1 MSALP
6 ASGPGQEAPADD
18 VVLRIRGLNVTF
30 TTSAGEVPAV
40 RDIDL
45 EVRRGRVVALVGESG
60 SGKSVTSLSVLGLLP
75 STARVTG
82 SVELADG
89 GTPRDVVTAAED
101 QLVDLRGRVAS
112 MVFQEPMTALN
123 PTMTLGDQIA
133 EAVLNHER
141 VPRAAA
147 RERAVGLLRS
157 VGIPDPERRARQYPH
172 ELSGGQRQRVVIA
185 IALACEPRLIVADEP
200 TTALDVTVQAEILDL
215 LRELVAEHGTA
226 LLLVTHNMGVVAD
239 IADEVAVMSDGRI
252 VEHGL
257 VEEVLLD
264 PAHEY
269 TRTLL
274 DAVPAA
280 PPAADREAGAHEVE
294 RLSESPRR
302 GQGDLDRRPTSRVL
316 ADERE
321 VVLDLRGVSL
331 DYRVQGRHVRA
342 VEGLDLTV
350 RAGEMLGLV
359 GESGSGKSTAGRAC
373 LGLLAPSEGEVL
385 LLGASIARAR
395 GRARRRL
402 LADVG
407 VVFQDPGGSLDPRK
421 LVGES
426 IAEPLAIHGRD
437 GRRLSAS
444 ERRARVRELLDAVRL
459 PAGAERRYPHE
470 FSGGQRQRI
479 GLARAL
485 ALRPRL
491 LVADEPTSALDV
503 SVQAEVL
510 QVLRDLHGELGFGC
524 LFISHDLGVVHELTD
539 RVAVLRSGRLVE
551 SGPTAEVFS
560 APRELYTAELLASVP
575 TPDPAAQRER
585 REARQ
590 RLVSSAVSGPGPVP
604 DSGSTAGAAR

>member
-1 MSALP
+1 MS
-6 ASGPGQEAPADD
+6 E
-18 VVLRIRGLNVTF
+18 VVLSIRDLNVTF
-30 TTSAGEVPAV
+30 TTDAGEVPAV
-40 RDIDL
+40 RGIDL

-75 STARVTG
+75 STARITG
-82 SVELADG
+82 SVALADG
-89 GTPRDVVTAAED
+89 GTLRDVVTAAED

-141 VPRAAA
+141 VPRAVA

-215 LRELVAEHGTA
+215 LRELVAERDTA

-239 IADEVAVMSDGRI
+239 IADEVAVMSGGRI

-257 VEEVLLD
+257 VEQVLLD

-280 PPAADREAGAHEVE
+280 PPASAATRGPS
-294 RLSESPRR
+294 LS
-302 GQGDLDRRPTSRVL
+302 RPVL
-316 ADERE
+316 TGSTNDPEFSTGSASGRE

-342 VEGLDLTV
+342 VESLDLTV

-385 LLGASIARAR
+385 LLGASVARAR

-407 VVFQDPGGSLDPRK
+407 VVFQDPGGSLDPRR

-437 GRRLSAS
+437 GRRLSAT

-491 LVADEPTSALDV
+491 VVADEPTSALDV

-510 QVLRDLHGELGFGC
+510 QVLRDLHAELGFGC

-575 TPDPAAQRER
+575 TPDPGAQRER
-585 REARQ
+585 REARL
-590 RLVSSAVSGPGPVP
+590 RLVSDAAS
-604 DSGSTAGAAR
+604 GAAR

>member
-1 MSALP
+1 MS
-6 ASGPGQEAPADD
+6 D
-18 VVLRIRGLNVTF
+18 VVLRIRDLDVTF
-30 TTSAGEVPAV
+30 TTGSGEVPAV
-40 RDIDL
+40 RGVDL

-89 GTPRDVVTAAED
+89 DAVRDVVTTPED
-101 QLVDLRGRVAS
+101 QLVDLRGRVVS

-147 RERAVGLLRS
+147 RERAVDLLRS
-157 VGIPDPERRARQYPH
+157 VGIPEPERRAGQYPH

-185 IALACEPRLIVADEP
+185 IALACEPQLIVADEP
-200 TTALDVTVQAEILDL
+200 TTALDVTVQAGILDL
-215 LRELVAEHGTA
+215 LRELVAQRGTA

-239 IADEVAVMSDGRI
+239 LADEVAVMSGGRI
-252 VEHGL
+252 VEHGP
-257 VEEVLLD
+257 VEQVLLA
-264 PAHEY
+264 PEHEY
-269 TRTLL
+269 TRALL
-274 DAVPAA
+274 DAVPAV
-280 PPAADREAGAHEVE
+280 PPASGGGSSLSRPGSADVGVSTGSTSGVGSTGTEV
-294 RLSESPRR
+294 STGS
-302 GQGDLDRRPTSRVL
+302 TSGVGSTTSGG
-316 ADERE
+316 E

-342 VEGLDLTV
+342 VERLDLTV

-373 LGLLAPSEGEVL
+373 LGLLTPAEGEVL
-385 LLGASIARAR
+385 LLGTSVARAR

-407 VVFQDPGGSLDPRK
+407 VVFQDPGGSLDPRR

-437 GRRLSAS
+437 GRRLTAA
-444 ERRARVRELLDAVRL
+444 EKRARVRELLDAVHL

-510 QVLRDLHGELGFGC
+510 QVLRDLHAELGFGC

-539 RVAVLRSGRLVE
+539 RVAVLRGGRLVE
-551 SGPTAEVFS
+551 SGPTADVFS

-585 REARQ
+585 RAARQ
-590 RLVSSAVSGPGPVP
+590 RLAPVP
-604 DSGSTAGAAR
+604 GAVASGAAPAPGAAL

>member
-1 MSALP
+1 MS
-6 ASGPGQEAPADD
+6 D
-18 VVLRIRGLNVTF
+18 VVLRIRGLDVTF
-30 TTSAGEVPAV
+30 TTGSGDVPAV
-40 RDIDL
+40 RGVDL
-45 EVRRGRVVALVGESG
+45 EVGRGRVVALVGESG

-89 GTPRDVVTAAED
+89 GAVRDVVSTPEER
-101 QLVDLRGRVAS
+101 LVDLRGRVVS

-141 VPRAAA
+141 VPRAVA
-147 RERAVGLLRS
+147 RERAVELLRS
-157 VGIPDPERRARQYPH
+157 VGIPEPERRAGQYPH

-185 IALACEPRLIVADEP
+185 IALACEPQLIVADEP
-200 TTALDVTVQAEILDL
+200 TTALDVTVQAGILDL
-215 LRELVAEHGTA
+215 LRELVAQRGTA

-239 IADEVAVMSDGRI
+239 LADEVAVMSGGRI
-252 VEHGL
+252 VEHGP
-257 VEEVLLD
+257 VEQVLLA
-264 PAHEY
+264 PEHEY
-269 TRTLL
+269 TRALL
-274 DAVPAA
+274 DAVPAV
-280 PPAADREAGAHEVE
+280 PPASTTTHHGSSDRGAGPTGDGSTGGGDEADD
-294 RLSESPRR
+294 P
-302 GQGDLDRRPTSRVL
+302 
-316 ADERE
+316 RE

-342 VEGLDLTV
+342 VERLDLTV

-373 LGLLAPSEGEVL
+373 LGLLTPSEGEVL
-385 LLGASIARAR
+385 LLGTSVARAR

-407 VVFQDPGGSLDPRK
+407 VVFQDPGGSLDPRR

-437 GRRLSAS
+437 GRRLTAA
-444 ERRARVRELLDAVRL
+444 EKRARVRELLDAVRL

-510 QVLRDLHGELGFGC
+510 QVLRDLHAELGFGC

-539 RVAVLRSGRLVE
+539 RVAVLRAGRLVE
-551 SGPTAEVFS
+551 SGPTPEVFR
-560 APRELYTAELLASVP
+560 APREPYTAELLASVP

-585 REARQ
+585 RAARQ
-590 RLVSSAVSGPGPVP
+590 ALAPVP
-604 DSGSTAGAAR
+604 GAVASGAAPAPGAAL

>member
-6 ASGPGQEAPADD
+6 VQAAQEAD
-18 VVLRIRGLNVTF
+18 VVLRIRDLNVTF
-30 TTSAGEVPAV
+30 GTGSGDVPAV
-40 RDIDL
+40 RGIDL

-60 SGKSVTSLSVLGLLP
+60 SGKSVTSLAVLGLLP
-75 STARVTG
+75 STARVSG

-89 GTPRDVVTAAED
+89 DRLRDVANAPED
-101 QLVDLRGRVAS
+101 ELVDLRGRVAS

-123 PTMTLGDQIA
+123 PTMTLGDQVA

-141 VPRAAA
+141 VPRAVA

-157 VGIPDPERRARQYPH
+157 VGIPEPERRARQYPH

-215 LRELVAEHGTA
+215 LRDLVAERGTA

-239 IADEVAVMSDGRI
+239 IASEVAVMRGGRI

-257 VEEVLLD
+257 VEQVLLA
-264 PAHEY
+264 PEHEY

-274 DAVPAA
+274 DAVPAV
-280 PPAADREAGAHEVE
+280 PPASSSRWSSSSRPGATKDEVSTGPTHGGAGV
-294 RLSESPRR
+294 STGSTDES
-302 GQGDLDRRPTSRVL
+302 GSAGGG
-316 ADERE
+316 E

-342 VEGLDLTV
+342 VESLDLTV
-350 RAGEMLGLV
+350 HAGEVLGLV

-373 LGLLAPSEGEVL
+373 LGLLTPSEGEVL
-385 LLGASIARAR
+385 LLGASVARAR

-407 VVFQDPGGSLDPRK
+407 VVFQDPGASLDPRK

-437 GRRLSAS
+437 GRRLSGT

-459 PAGAERRYPHE
+459 PVGAERRYPHE

-510 QVLRDLHGELGFGC
+510 QVLRDLHAELGFGC

-539 RVAVLRSGRLVE
+539 RVAVLRAGRLVE
-551 SGPTAEVFS
+551 SGRTADVFS

-590 RLVSSAVSGPGPVP
+590 RLAAVVGPA
-604 DSGSTAGAAR
+604 SGAAR

>member
-6 ASGPGQEAPADD
+6 VQAQQGED
-18 VVLRIRGLNVTF
+18 VVLRIRDLNVTF
-30 TTSAGEVPAV
+30 GTGSGDVPAV
-40 RDIDL
+40 RGIDL

-82 SVELADG
+82 SVELFDG
-89 GTPRDVVTAAED
+89 GASRDVVATPESE
-101 QLVDLRGRVAS
+101 LVDLRGRVAS

-123 PTMTLGDQIA
+123 PTMTLGDQVA

-141 VPRAAA
+141 VPRAVA
-147 RERAVGLLRS
+147 RDRAVELLRS
-157 VGIPDPERRARQYPH
+157 VGIPEPERRARQYPH

-215 LRELVAEHGTA
+215 LRQLVAERGTA

-239 IADEVAVMSDGRI
+239 IADEVAVMRDGRI

-257 VEEVLLD
+257 ADQVLLAPQHD
-264 PAHEY
+264 Y

-274 DAVPAA
+274 AAVPLL
-280 PPAADREAGAHEVE
+280 PPPRAEPREVE
-294 RLSESPRR
+294 RVSGTGST
-302 GQGDLDRRPTSRVL
+302 RPEAMPDTRSTSRSSG
-316 ADERE
+316 E

-342 VEGLDLTV
+342 VESLDLTV

-373 LGLLAPSEGEVL
+373 LGLLTPSEGEVL
-385 LLGASIARAR
+385 LLGASVARAR

-407 VVFQDPGGSLDPRK
+407 VVFQDPGASLDPRK

-437 GRRLSAS
+437 GRRLSGT

-459 PAGAERRYPHE
+459 PVGAERRYPHE

-510 QVLRDLHGELGFGC
+510 QVLKDLHAELGFGC

-539 RVAVLRSGRLVE
+539 RVAVLRAGRLVE
-551 SGPTAEVFS
+551 SGRTADVFS

-575 TPDPAAQRER
+575 TPDPVAQRER

-590 RLVSSAVSGPGPVP
+590 RLAAVVGAAEGAGSGSGPAPSSAS
-604 DSGSTAGAAR
+604 GAAG

>member
-1 MSALP
+1 MS
-6 ASGPGQEAPADD
+6 D
-18 VVLRIRGLNVTF
+18 VVLRIADLNVTF
-30 TTSAGEVPAV
+30 DTDSGEVPAV
-40 RDIDL
+40 RGIDL

-75 STARVTG
+75 ATARVSG

-89 GTPRDVVTAAED
+89 EALRDVVSTPEE

-123 PTMTLGDQIA
+123 PTMTLGDQVA

-141 VPRAAA
+141 VPRALA
-147 RERAVGLLRS
+147 RERAVELLRS
-157 VGIPDPERRARQYPH
+157 VGIPEPERRAGQYPH

-185 IALACEPRLIVADEP
+185 VALACEPRLIVADEP
-200 TTALDVTVQAEILDL
+200 TTALDVTVQAGILDL
-215 LRELVAEHGTA
+215 LRELVAQHDTA

-239 IADEVAVMSDGRI
+239 LADEVAVMSGGRI
-252 VEHGL
+252 VEHGP
-257 VEEVLLD
+257 VEQVLLA

-269 TRTLL
+269 TRALL

-280 PPAADREAGAHEVE
+280 PPASTVSVGAGSVGAGSVGAASVGAAAPPAEGPGDDREI
-294 RLSESPRR
+294 
-302 GQGDLDRRPTSRVL
+302 
-316 ADERE
+316 
-321 VVLDLRGVSL
+321 VLDLRGVSL
-331 DYRVQGRHVRA
+331 EYRVQGRHVRA
-342 VEGLDLTV
+342 VENLDLTV

-385 LLGASIARAR
+385 LLGTSVARAR

-407 VVFQDPGGSLDPRK
+407 VVFQDPGGSLDPRR

-437 GRRLSAS
+437 GRRLSPA
-444 ERRARVRELLDAVRL
+444 EKRARVRELLDAVRL

-510 QVLRDLHGELGFGC
+510 QVLRDLHAELGFGC

-551 SGPTAEVFS
+551 SGATAEVFS

-575 TPDPAAQRER
+575 TPDPVAQRER
-585 REARQ
+585 R
-590 RLVSSAVSGPGPVP
+590 
-604 DSGSTAGAAR
+604 AARLRLAGTGGDL

>member
-1 MSALP
+1 MS
-6 ASGPGQEAPADD
+6 D
-18 VVLRIRGLNVTF
+18 VVLRIADLNVTF
-30 TTSAGEVPAV
+30 STDSGEVAAV
-40 RDIDL
+40 RGIDL

-75 STARVTG
+75 ATARVSG

-89 GTPRDVVTAAED
+89 AGLRDVVTTPEE

-123 PTMTLGDQIA
+123 PTMTLGDQVA

-141 VPRAAA
+141 VPRAVA
-147 RERAVGLLRS
+147 RERAVELLRS
-157 VGIPDPERRARQYPH
+157 VGIPEPERRAGQYPH

-200 TTALDVTVQAEILDL
+200 TTALDVTVQAGILDL
-215 LRELVAEHGTA
+215 LRGLVAQHDTA

-239 IADEVAVMSDGRI
+239 LADEVAVMSGGRI
-252 VEHGL
+252 VEHGP
-257 VEEVLLD
+257 VEQVLLA

-269 TRTLL
+269 TRALL

-280 PPAADREAGAHEVE
+280 PPAEPPAEVPAD
-294 RLSESPRR
+294 
-302 GQGDLDRRPTSRVL
+302 D
-316 ADERE
+316 RE

-342 VEGLDLTV
+342 VERLDLTV

-385 LLGASIARAR
+385 LLGTSVARAR

-407 VVFQDPGGSLDPRK
+407 VVFQDPGGSLDPRR

-437 GRRLSAS
+437 GRRLSPA
-444 ERRARVRELLDAVRL
+444 EKRARVRELLDAVRL

-510 QVLRDLHGELGFGC
+510 QVLRDLHAELGFGC

-551 SGPTAEVFS
+551 SGATAEVFS

-575 TPDPAAQRER
+575 TPDPLAQRDR
-585 REARQ
+585 R
-590 RLVSSAVSGPGPVP
+590 
-604 DSGSTAGAAR
+604 AARLRLAGTGEDR

>member
-1 MSALP
+1 MSAP
-6 ASGPGQEAPADD
+6 ASGPTQEASSDD
-18 VVLRIRGLNVTF
+18 VVLRIRDLNVTF
-30 TTSAGEVPAV
+30 GTGSGDVPAV
-40 RDIDL
+40 RGVDL
-45 EVRRGRVVALVGESG
+45 EVRRGQVVALVGESG

-82 SVELADG
+82 SVQLADDG
-89 GTPRDVVTAAED
+89 RVREVATATED
-101 QLVDLRGRVAS
+101 ELVDLRGRVVS

-141 VPRAAA
+141 VPRVAA
-147 RERAVGLLRS
+147 RERAVDLLRS
-157 VGIPDPERRARQYPH
+157 VGIPEPERRARQYPH

-185 IALACEPRLIVADEP
+185 IALACEPHLIVADEP

-215 LRELVAEHGTA
+215 LRDLVAERDTA

-239 IADEVAVMSDGRI
+239 LASDVAVMSGGRI
-252 VEHGL
+252 VEHGP
-257 VEEVLLD
+257 VEQVLLD

-274 DAVPAA
+274 AAVPAP
-280 PPAADREAGAHEVE
+280 PPA
-294 RLSESPRR
+294 SS
-302 GQGDLDRRPTSRVL
+302 TSGGGS
-316 ADERE
+316 ASGSGE

-331 DYRVQGRHVRA
+331 DYRVQGRSVRA
-342 VEGLDLTV
+342 VDGLDLTV

-373 LGLLAPSEGEVL
+373 LGLLTPSEGEVL
-385 LLGASIARAR
+385 LLGTSVARTR
-395 GRARRRL
+395 GRTRRRL

-407 VVFQDPGGSLDPRK
+407 VVFQDPGASLDPRK

-437 GRRLSAS
+437 GRRLTGA

-491 LVADEPTSALDV
+491 LVAGEPTSALDV

-510 QVLRDLHGELGFGC
+510 QVLRDLHEELGFGC
-524 LFISHDLGVVHELTD
+524 LFISHDLGVVHQLTD
-539 RVAVLRSGRLVE
+539 RVAVLWAGRLVE
-551 SGPTAEVFS
+551 SGTTADVFS

-575 TPDPAAQRER
+575 TPDPAAQRDR
-585 REARQ
+585 RLARQ
-590 RLVSSAVSGPGPVP
+590 RLVSAAAPGE
-604 DSGSTAGAAR
+604 GR

>member
-1 MSALP
+1 MS
-6 ASGPGQEAPADD
+6 D
-18 VVLRIRGLNVTF
+18 VVLRIADLNVTF
-30 TTSAGEVPAV
+30 ATDSGEVEAV
-40 RDIDL
+40 RGIDL

-75 STARVTG
+75 GTARVSG

-89 GTPRDVVTAAED
+89 DTLRDVVTTPEE

-123 PTMTLGDQIA
+123 PTMTLGDQVA

-141 VPRAAA
+141 VPRAVA
-147 RERAVGLLRS
+147 RERAVELLRS
-157 VGIPDPERRARQYPH
+157 VGIPEPERRAGQYPH

-200 TTALDVTVQAEILDL
+200 TTALDVTVQAGILDL
-215 LRELVAEHGTA
+215 LRELVAQHDTA

-239 IADEVAVMSDGRI
+239 LADEVAVMSGGRI

-257 VEEVLLD
+257 VEQVLLD
-264 PAHEY
+264 PAHAY
-269 TRTLL
+269 TRALL

-280 PPAADREAGAHEVE
+280 PPASSTTADHESADRRSSLSRPGTTSAGV
-294 RLSESPRR
+294 STGSTT
-302 GQGDLDRRPTSRVL
+302 GVG
-316 ADERE
+316 E

-342 VEGLDLTV
+342 VERLDLTV

-385 LLGASIARAR
+385 LLGTSMARAR

-407 VVFQDPGGSLDPRK
+407 VVFQDPGGSLDPRR

-437 GRRLSAS
+437 GRRLTPA
-444 ERRARVRELLDAVRL
+444 EKRARVRELLDAVRL

-510 QVLRDLHGELGFGC
+510 QVLRDLHAELGFGC

-539 RVAVLRSGRLVE
+539 RVAVLRAGRLVE
-551 SGPTAEVFS
+551 SGATAEVFS

-575 TPDPAAQRER
+575 TPDPVAQRER
-585 REARQ
+585 RAAR
-590 RLVSSAVSGPGPVP
+590 LALASAEDAAPA
-604 DSGSTAGAAR
+604 AGAAR

>member
-6 ASGPGQEAPADD
+6 VQAQQGED
-18 VVLRIRGLNVTF
+18 VVLRIRDLNVTF
-30 TTSAGEVPAV
+30 GTGSGDVPAV
-40 RDIDL
+40 RGIDL

-82 SVELADG
+82 SVELFDG
-89 GTPRDVVTAAED
+89 GGSRDVVVTPEGE
-101 QLVDLRGRVAS
+101 LVDLRGRVAS

-123 PTMTLGDQIA
+123 PTMTLGDQVA

-141 VPRAAA
+141 VPRAVAHD
-147 RERAVGLLRS
+147 RAVELLRS
-157 VGIPDPERRARQYPH
+157 VGIPEPERRARQYPH

-215 LRELVAEHGTA
+215 LRDLVAERGTA

-239 IADEVAVMSDGRI
+239 IADEVTVMRDGRI
-252 VEHGL
+252 VEHGP
-257 VEEVLLD
+257 VDQVLLA
-264 PAHEY
+264 PQHEY

-274 DAVPAA
+274 AAVPSL
-280 PPAADREAGAHEVE
+280 PPTPEAREVE
-294 RLSESPRR
+294 RVSGS
-302 GQGDLDRRPTSRVL
+302 GSARPEAMPDTRSTSRSSG
-316 ADERE
+316 E

-359 GESGSGKSTAGRAC
+359 GESGSGKSTVGRAC
-373 LGLLAPSEGEVL
+373 LGLLTPSEGEVL
-385 LLGASIARAR
+385 LLGASVARAR

-407 VVFQDPGGSLDPRK
+407 VVFQDPGASLDPRK

-437 GRRLSAS
+437 GRRLSGT

-459 PAGAERRYPHE
+459 PVGAERRYPHE

-510 QVLRDLHGELGFGC
+510 QVLKDLHAELGFGC

-539 RVAVLRSGRLVE
+539 RVAVLQAGRLVE
-551 SGPTAEVFS
+551 SGRTADVFG

-575 TPDPAAQRER
+575 TPDPVAQRER

-590 RLVSSAVSGPGPVP
+590 RLAAVVGAAEGAGSGSGPAPSSAS
-604 DSGSTAGAAR
+604 GAAG